1 MTALSWKNCSQLHS
15 VEKAPVSL
23 APLASYIP
31 YVWTGHFE
39 PDLGE
44 NSRGAAQFEV
54 DPSV

>member
-31 YVWTGHFE
+31 YVWTAHFE

-44 NSRGAAQFEV
+44 NSRGVAQFEV